1 MSASGPWP
9 PRARFASK
17 SKTSAAGYP
26 PASPSSFSSRS
37 SAGAPIA
44 QAWAS
49 ASAAR
54 ESRPTAAPLT
64 SATCPEKAAS
74 SPSISPWPLEHARWE
89 MKRGAPDDRCDAR
102 PHYAAQLGRGGGDGE
117 EGGGREAR
125 GVREHPPGAAVD
137 LPLAGEAAGRERS
150 AGAPQDPAAA
160 VPAVEGEDHRAAS
173 VRCAGGHRDPGGAG
187 AQGVPGLDRGG
198 DRLGF
203 QTGEAH
209 DAVRPVPERVHYG
222 THQRSLEQGR
232 PAHHSRAVRIHGPN

>member
-9 PRARFASK
+9 PKARFASK

-49 ASAAR
+49 GWPSAAR

-74 SPSISPWPLEHARWE
+74 SPSISPWPLEHAWRE

-102 PHYAAQLGRGGGDGE
+102 PHYAAQLGGGE

-125 GVREHPPGAAVD
+125 GVREHPAGAAVD

-150 AGAPQDPAAA
+150 AGAAQDPAAA
-160 VPAVEGEDHRAAS
+160 VPAVEGADRRAAS
-173 VRCAGGHRDPGGAG
+173 VRRAGGHRDPGGAG
-187 AQGVPGLDRGG
+187 AQGVPGLDRG
-198 DRLGF
+198 
-203 QTGEAH
+203 
-209 DAVRPVPERVHYG
+209 
-222 THQRSLEQGR
+222 
-232 PAHHSRAVRIHGPN
+232 